1 MLFWHLSDAE
11 GEERKKEKSVPNFLK
26 TREVG
31 GKAQQ
36 TQSGQ
41 FSIAS
46 NQYIASMES
55 LMSFITYNSQNK
67 ILQKKYFF
75 GIRTAIS
82 FA

>member
-1 MLFWHLSDAE
+1 MLKV
-11 GEERKKEKSVPNFLK
+11 KKEKSVPNFLK

-46 NQYIASMES
+46 NQYIASM
-55 LMSFITYNSQNK
+55 
-67 ILQKKYFF
+67 
-75 GIRTAIS
+75 
-82 FA
+82 